1 MHLGFHLTRVHTF
14 CELIVFKDEFGHCN
28 VPSLYASNP
37 SLGKWCMNLRSA
49 FKKIQ
54 NGTKTDSDLSRE
66 RIDCLEEIGFKWQI
80 VDHDETFEERCRE
93 LIVFKK
99 EVGNCNVPS
108 RYASNPSLGIWCMHL
123 RKTFK
128 KIQNGNKTD
137 SNLSRER
144 IDRLEKIGFQWQG
157 VDHNETFEKRCREL
171 IAFKEEFGH
180 CNVTQKYA
188 CNPSLGKW
196 CSTLRTT
203 YNKNKLS
210 HDRIDRLEKIG
221 FKWKRDNKTRK

>member
-1 MHLGFHLTRVHTF
+1 MPQQVEVQARIYRSTEHCR
-14 CELIVFKDEFGHCN
+14 ELIAFKEEFGHCN
-28 VPSLYASNP
+28 VPSRYAANP
-37 SLGKWCMNLRSA
+37 SLGQWCSTTRKA
-49 FKKIQ
+49 YKKIQ
-54 NGTKTDSDLSRE
+54 NGMKANYNLTQGRLKR
-66 RIDCLEEIGFKWQI
+66 LEE
-80 VDHDETFEERCRE
+80 
-93 LIVFKK
+93 
-99 EVGNCNVPS
+99 
-108 RYASNPSLGIWCMHL
+108 
-123 RKTFK
+123 
-128 KIQNGNKTD
+128 
-137 SNLSRER
+137 
-144 IDRLEKIGFQWQG
+144 IGFQWQG
-157 VDHNETFEKRCREL
+157 VRASKYNKRTNNMRGRGIFKERCREL